1 MFEERT
7 YRNLIKTEDL
17 TPFRVKIQET
27 DLFLLARR
35 KLESET
41 REAVIRY
48 RWQLEEYSRYHPEF
62 RTSLTPVRSDPYD
75 PKVVKEMLKA
85 SRLTNVGPMAS
96 VAGAIAE
103 FVGTDLIP
111 LSPEVICENGGDIF
125 IASSKERVVGIFAGK
140 SPLSL
145 KVGLRIKP
153 EDTPLGVCSSSGTV
167 GHSMSFGRADAVCV
181 LSRSASLADAAA
193 TSIGNLIEGKGDIER
208 GLKYGSQIKGII
220 GVLIIVGEAMGMR
233 GSLELANLGS

>member
-1 MFEERT
+1 MFEARA
-7 YRNLIKTEDL
+7 YRNLVKTDDL
-17 TPFRVKIQET
+17 TPFRVTIRET
-27 DLFLLARR
+27 DLFLLAQR

-48 RWQLEEYSRYHPEF
+48 RWQIEQYIRHHPEF
-62 RTSLTPVRSDPYD
+62 RTSLAPVKSDPYA
-75 PKVVKEMLKA
+75 PKIVREMLKA
-85 SRLTNVGPMAS
+85 SRLATVGPMAS

-103 FVGTDLIP
+103 FVGKDLIP

-125 IASSKERVVGIFAGK
+125 MASSKERVVGIFAGK
-140 SPLSL
+140 SPLSF

-153 EDTPLGVCSSSGTV
+153 GDTPLGVCSSSGTV

-193 TSIGNLIEGKGDIER
+193 TSIGNLIEGRGDIER
-208 GLKYGSQIKGII
+208 GLKYGYQIRGII
-220 GVLIIVGEAMGMR
+220 GVLIIVGEAMGMK
-233 GSLELANLGS
+233 GDLELANLDS